1 MRSPYESPTRPPAR
15 RFLRR
20 RPAEGGSGRTRRL
33 LLIGAGAAVLYLVYA
48 FVLSDT
54 GIFRIAA
61 LKRENGSLARQK
73 SELALRVN
81 DLERQRKVET
91 RDPML
96 EERAA
101 RERYHLVKKGEILYR
116 YREAD
121 SAR

>member
-1 MRSPYESPTRPPAR
+1 MKSPYQSPSGPPVR

-20 RPAEGGSGRTRRL
+20 RPAEGGVRKRQL
-33 LLIGAGAAVLYLVYA
+33 LLIGAGVAVFYLLYAL
-48 FVLSDT
+48 VLSDT
-54 GIFRIAA
+54 GLFRIAA
-61 LKRENGSLARQK
+61 LKRENVSLAVQK
-73 SELALRVN
+73 NELALRVN

-91 RDPML
+91 RDPLL

-116 YREAD
+116 YREPD